1 MHSRSHRL
9 AHRYFGLDDLDY
21 PDMSPVLIPRNY
33 TKVRVSPNP
42 NPSPNP
48 SPSPNPNPNPN
59 KVKGEKTSYGVI
71 QGKPGGVKIEAGTV
85 TNRPTDTDT
94 GTD

>member
-33 TKVRVSPNP
+33 TKRFIDGEITAETQATAIRESYARVAAVSDAVLFEGATTHHPLLTIG
-42 NPSPNP
+42 S
-48 SPSPNPNPNPN
+48 
-59 KVKGEKTSYGVI
+59 V
-71 QGKPGGVKIEAGTV
+71 
-85 TNRPTDTDT
+85 
-94 GTD
+94 